1 VETGVP
7 QHKAYWRKNM
17 TITWLA
23 LALWAAATVLIGL
36 YGREARELT
45 AIYAIIT
52 GLYGWYLSR
61 QDRFY
66 GC

>member
-1 VETGVP
+1 METGP
-7 QHKAYWRKNM
+7 AEHKAYWRKNL

-23 LALWAAATVLIGL
+23 LALWVAVTVLIGL

-45 AIYAIIT
+45 AAYAIIT

-61 QDRFY
+61 QDRIY

>member
-1 VETGVP
+1 METGVAEP
-7 QHKAYWRKNM
+7 KAYWRKNL

-23 LALWAAATVLIGL
+23 LGLWVAVTVLIGL

-45 AIYAIIT
+45 ALYAIIT

-61 QDRFY
+61 QDRIH

>member
-1 VETGVP
+1 MPVLT
-7 QHKAYWRKNM
+7 
-17 TITWLA
+17 
-23 LALWAAATVLIGL
+23 AATVLIGL

-45 AIYAIIT
+45 AIYALIT
-52 GLYGWYLSR
+52 GVYGWYLSR

>member
-7 QHKAYWRKNM
+7 QHKAYWRKNL

-23 LALWAAATVLIGL
+23 LALWVTLTVLIGL

-45 AIYAIIT
+45 VIYAMII

-61 QDRFY
+61 QERID

>member
-1 VETGVP
+1 MDTGVAEP
-7 QHKAYWRKNM
+7 KAYWRKNL

-23 LALWAAATVLIGL
+23 LALWVAVTVLIGL

-45 AIYAIIT
+45 ALYAIIT

>member
-1 VETGVP
+1 METDAAE
-7 QHKAYWRKNM
+7 HKAYWRKNSDDH
-17 TITWLA
+17 LA
-23 LALWAAATVLIGL
+23 RAGVLGGGTVLIGL
-36 YGREARELT
+36 YAREARELT
-45 AIYAIIT
+45 AIYALIT

>member
-1 VETGVP
+1 MQTGVP
-7 QHKAYWRKNM
+7 EPKAYWRKNL

-23 LALWAAATVLIGL
+23 LALWVAVTVLIGL

-45 AIYAIIT
+45 ALYAIIT

>member
-7 QHKAYWRKNM
+7 QHKAYWRKNL

-23 LALWAAATVLIGL
+23 LALWVAVTVLIGL
-36 YGREARELT
+36 YAREARELSV
-45 AIYAIIT
+45 IYAIIT

>member
-1 VETGVP
+1 LDTGAEE
-7 QHKAYWRKNM
+7 HKAYWRKNL

-23 LALWAAATVLIGL
+23 LALWVVVTVLIGL

-45 AIYAIIT
+45 ALYAIIT

>member
-1 VETGVP
+1 VQTGVP
-7 QHKAYWRKNM
+7 EPKAYWRKNL

-23 LALWAAATVLIGL
+23 LALWVAVTVLIGL

-45 AIYAIIT
+45 ALYAIIT

>member
-1 VETGVP
+1 MEPGVAEP
-7 QHKAYWRKNM
+7 KAYWRKNL

-23 LALWAAATVLIGL
+23 LGLWVAVTVLIGL

-45 AIYAIIT
+45 ALYAFIT

>member
-1 VETGVP
+1 MDTGVAE
-7 QHKAYWRKNM
+7 HKAYWRKNL

-23 LALWAAATVLIGL
+23 LALWVAVTVLIGL

-45 AIYAIIT
+45 ALYAIIT

-61 QDRFY
+61 PERFY

>member
-1 VETGVP
+1 VETGVA
-7 QHKAYWRKNM
+7 QHKAYWRKNL

-23 LALWAAATVLIGL
+23 LALWVAVTVLIGL

-45 AIYAIIT
+45 ALYAIIT

>member
-7 QHKAYWRKNM
+7 QHKAYWRKNL

-23 LALWAAATVLIGL
+23 LALWVTLTVLIGL

-45 AIYAIIT
+45 VIYAIIT

>member
-1 VETGVP
+1 VETGVAE
-7 QHKAYWRKNM
+7 QKAYWRKNL

-23 LALWAAATVLIGL
+23 LALWVVVTVLIGL

-45 AIYAIIT
+45 ALYAIIT

-66 GC
+66 RC

>member
-7 QHKAYWRKNM
+7 EHKAYWRKNV

-23 LALWAAATVLIGL
+23 LALWVAVTVLIGL
-36 YGREARELT
+36 YGGEARELT
-45 AIYAIIT
+45 ALYALIT

>member
-1 VETGVP
+1 METDAAE
-7 QHKAYWRKNM
+7 HKAYWRKNL

-23 LALWAAATVLIGL
+23 LALWVAATVLIGL

-45 AIYAIIT
+45 AIYALIT

-61 QDRFY
+61 QDRRY